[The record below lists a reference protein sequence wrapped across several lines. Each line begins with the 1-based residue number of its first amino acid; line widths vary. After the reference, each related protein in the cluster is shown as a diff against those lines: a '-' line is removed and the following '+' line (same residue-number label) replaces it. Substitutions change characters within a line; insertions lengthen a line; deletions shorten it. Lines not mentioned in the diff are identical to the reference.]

1 MITTTPAI
9 PKRTPLKLHKASR
22 DEGSHQPPWKV
33 LIVDDEPE
41 VHSVTR
47 LALHDFT
54 YDDRKLQFISAHSGR
69 EACEILDQE
78 TDIALMLLD
87 VVMETDDAGLRVVE
101 YLRHQLGN
109 AFMRV
114 VLRTGHPGM
123 APERHVI
130 RAFDINDYRAKTEL
144 TQDRMYSLVYT
155 ALSSYKRLNSLA
167 SSQRYLRSLAE
178 EYHSVLDNLQS
189 QLRLPIA
196 GVRSAL
202 AQLNQDLT
210 QDHTAIIQQLEH
222 SLTQL
227 GDTAHGIARLSELN
241 QIDKTDTYER
251 ISGESVVESALDK
264 LDPALR
270 QRIQTI
276 HYQHLPTLIGQPALL
291 IELFQQLIANAVTHH
306 PDQANIE
313 IRARPRGTSWE
324 CTISDDGPGIAMDE
338 WELVFDAFHGKD
350 LGIGLTICRKIVAAH
365 GGKICVRP
373 STNGGAA
380 IQLTLPAGT
389 QPD

>member
-1 MITTTPAI
+1 MITTTPSM
-9 PKRTPLKLHKASR
+9 PMRTPLKLHKTAR
-22 DEGSHQPPWKV
+22 DEDSGLPPWKV

-47 LALHDFT
+47 LALHDFSF
-54 YDDRKLQFISAHSGR
+54 DDRKLHFISAHSGQ

-167 SSQRYLRSLAE
+167 SSQRYLRSLAD
-178 EYHSVLDNLQS
+178 EYRSVLDNLQS
-189 QLRLPIA
+189 QLRLPMA
-196 GVRSAL
+196 GLRSAMATL
-202 AQLNQDLT
+202 QNAATVDTDTLN
-210 QDHTAIIQQLEH
+210 QQLEK
-222 SLTQL
+222 SLKQL
-227 GDTAHGIARLSELN
+227 SDTTHGITRLSELN
-241 QIDKTDTYER
+241 HLDSPAASER
-251 ISGESVVESALDK
+251 VSAESVVEAALDK
-264 LDPALR
+264 LDPSMRA
-270 QRIQTI
+270 RIQSV
-276 HYQHLPTLIGQPALL
+276 HYSHLPTLLGQPTWLT
-291 IELFQQLIANAVTHH
+291 ELFQQLLNNAITHH
-306 PDQANIE
+306 PGQANIE
-313 IRARPRGTSWE
+313 ISARPSGTFWE
-324 CTISDDGPGIAMDE
+324 FTISDDGPGIPVDE
-338 WELVFDAFHGKD
+338 WELIFDAFHGKA

-365 GGKICVRP
+365 GGKIWVRP
-373 STNGGAA
+373 STRGGTA

-389 QPD
+389 RPV

>member
-1 MITTTPAI
+1 MITTTPAT
-9 PKRTPLKLHKASR
+9 PVRTPLKLHKTSR
-22 DEGSHQPPWKV
+22 EEDSGQPPWKV

-54 YDDRKLQFISAHSGR
+54 FDDRKLQFISAHSGQ

-78 TDIALMLLD
+78 SDIALMLLD

-167 SSQRYLRSLAE
+167 SSQRYLRSLAD
-178 EYHSVLDNLQS
+178 EYRSVLNNLQN
-189 QLRLPIA
+189 QLRLPMA
-196 GVRSAL
+196 GVRSAI
-202 AQLNQDLT
+202 AQLHKDGKPDSETLS
-210 QDHTAIIQQLEH
+210 QQLEH
-222 SLTQL
+222 ALQQL
-227 GDTAHGIARLSELN
+227 GDTTQGITRLSELN
-241 QIDKTDTYER
+241 QLEHSEASTR
-251 ISGESVVESALDK
+251 VAGETIIESALNK
-264 LDPALR
+264 LDPTLR
-270 QRIQTI
+270 ERIQSVE
-276 HYQHLPTLIGQPALL
+276 YKHLPNLIGHPAQLT
-291 IELFQQLIANAVTHH
+291 ELFQQLIANAVNHH
-306 PDQANIE
+306 PGKAKIE
-313 IRARPRGTSWE
+313 ISARPSGTSWE
-324 CTISDDGPGIAMDE
+324 FTISDDGPGIAVDE
-338 WELVFDAFHGKD
+338 QELIFDAFHGKA

-365 GGKICVRP
+365 GGKIWVRP
-373 STNGGAA
+373 SSSGGTA

-389 QPD
+389 KPV